1 MSDYTT
7 VIFKGF
13 NHPVSFNVASIL
25 AEFSIFGHEI
35 TIHWYGAIIAF
46 GFALAVL
53 FGGRK
58 AYVWKMSIDKMID
71 VLIYGTVAGIIG
83 ARLYYVFS
91 QWDYYGRNP
100 GEIIKIWNGGLAIY
114 GGLIGGVAA
123 AVIVCKVRKMNFF
136 NLLDLIAMSFL
147 LAQGIGRW
155 GNFTNQEAFGIN
167 TNMPWGMT
175 SEKVQN
181 YLLANQAELAA
192 RGMEVNPTG
201 FVHPTFLYESIW
213 CILGFIVL
221 YIICQKA
228 RKFSGQ
234 LALCYGVWYGAE
246 RAVVEGLRTDS
257 LYIANTNIRVS
268 QLLSAVLALVC
279 LVLLIALT
287 VKYTKHP
294 KPIDGIDFFLEEE
307 LKKQKTAAA
316 GEAPVSETPPAD
328 ETAEEDNSNQGEV

>member
-1 MSDYTT
+1 
-7 VIFKGF
+7 
-13 NHPVSFNVASIL
+13 
-25 AEFSIFGHEI
+25 
-35 TIHWYGAIIAF
+35 
-46 GFALAVL
+46 
-53 FGGRK
+53 
-58 AYVWKMSIDKMID
+58 
-71 VLIYGTVAGIIG
+71 
-83 ARLYYVFS
+83 
-91 QWDYYGRNP
+91 
-100 GEIIKIWNGGLAIY
+100 
-114 GGLIGGVAA
+114 
-123 AVIVCKVRKMNFF
+123 
-136 NLLDLIAMSFL
+136 
-147 LAQGIGRW
+147 
-155 GNFTNQEAFGIN
+155 
-167 TNMPWGMT
+167 
-175 SEKVQN
+175 
-181 YLLANQAELAA
+181 
-192 RGMEVNPTG
+192 
-201 FVHPTFLYESIW
+201 
-213 CILGFIVL
+213 VL

>member
-13 NHPVSFNVASIL
+13 SHPVSFNVASVL

-91 QWDYYGRNP
+91 QWDYYGKNP
-100 GEIIKIWNGGLAIY
+100 GEIIRIWNGGLAIY

-155 GNFTNQEAFGIN
+155 GNFTNQEAFGTN

-175 SEKVQN
+175 SEKVQS
-181 YLLANQAELAA
+181 YLLVNQSELAA
-192 RGMEVNPTG
+192 RGMNINPTG
-201 FVHPTFLYESIW
+201 YVHPTFLYESIW
-213 CILGFIVL
+213 CILGFIIL
-221 YIICQKA
+221 FIICQKA

-307 LKKQKTAAA
+307 LKKQKAPET
-316 GEAPVSETPPAD
+316 EAEQGNKEEMSSQTDSAED
-328 ETAEEDNSNQGEV
+328 ENNQGE

>member
-13 NHPVSFNVASIL
+13 SHPVSFNVASVL

-91 QWDYYGRNP
+91 QWDYYGKNP
-100 GEIIKIWNGGLAIY
+100 GEIIRIWNGGLAIY

-155 GNFTNQEAFGIN
+155 GNFTNQEAFGTN

-175 SEKVQN
+175 SEKVQS
-181 YLLANQAELAA
+181 YLLVNQTELAA
-192 RGMEVNPTG
+192 RGMDINPTG
-201 FVHPTFLYESIW
+201 YVHPTFLYESIW

-307 LKKQKTAAA
+307 LKKQKAPET
-316 GEAPVSETPPAD
+316 EAEQGNKEEMSAQTDSAED
-328 ETAEEDNSNQGEV
+328 ENNQGE